1 MNGLRTA
8 GGRGQAASTRGSA
21 TVWVLA
27 LVAVVWTLAT
37 AVFYVGQVLGV
48 RHRAAAAADL
58 SALAAAEQ
66 ALWGSERACGAAAEV
81 AVLHGGQLTGCAVT
95 GLVADVTVEVR
106 LRGWLATLPPPS
118 ARARAGP

>member
-1 MNGLRTA
+1 MGSRA
-8 GGRGQAASTRGSA
+8 IRRAVAAERGSA

-27 LVAVVWTLAT
+27 LVAVVWTLSMAM
-37 AVFYVGQVLGV
+37 FCVGQVLGA

-66 ALWGSERACGAAAEV
+66 ALWGRDRACGAAVEV
-81 AVLHGGQLTGCAVT
+81 ATAQGARLSGCAVT
-95 GLVADVTVEVR
+95 GLVADVAVEVP
-106 LRGWLATLPPPS
+106 LRGLLGHFPPAS